1 MDVPLTELK
10 KQYEVYK
17 AYCDCGRRII
27 MSHAKNANQMASMN
41 MQRELCRG
49 ITCRMKE
56 FDAVVKKAERKGYPL
71 TMDSIKANIKD
82 IAGVRII
89 TLFKDDIYLIRD
101 IIINSSRIEV
111 LEEIDYIKNPK
122 PNGYMSLHLV
132 VAVQISVLLENM
144 TIQTKTVPVEIQ
156 IRDMAMELWG
166 EVEHVL
172 CYKND
177 TPNAVVPA
185 EFKQL
190 SNQLNEWDEG
200 FVTFKNAPTPL
211 PPRRNSKKPTS

>member
-1 MDVPLTELK
+1 MEAPSDLRE
-10 KQYEVYK
+10 QYEVYK

-27 MSHAKNANQMASMN
+27 MSHAKNANQMASM
-41 MQRELCRG
+41 MMGRELCRG

-56 FDAVVKKAERKGYPL
+56 FDSVVHKAERKGYPL
-71 TMDSIKANIKD
+71 TMDSIKENITD

-101 IIINSSRIEV
+101 VLINSSRIEV

-144 TIQTKTVPVEIQ
+144 TVQTKTVPVEIQ
-156 IRDMAMELWG
+156 IRDMTMELWG
-166 EVEHVL
+166 EVEHAL

-177 TPNAVVPA
+177 KPCSEVPA

-190 SNQLNEWDEG
+190 SNQLSEYDEG
-200 FVTFKNAPTPL
+200 FVALRKNEPL
-211 PPRRNSKKPTS
+211 PVKKSSKRTKS

>member
-1 MDVPLTELK
+1 MDALLDLR
-10 KQYEVYK
+10 KQYEEYK
-17 AYCDCGRRII
+17 TSCDCGRRII
-27 MSHAKNANQMASMN
+27 MSHAKNANQMASMV
-41 MQRELCRG
+41 MGREICRG

-56 FDAVVKKAERKGYPL
+56 FDSVVNKAMRKNYPL
-71 TMDSIKANIKD
+71 TMESIKENIKD

-101 IIINSSRIEV
+101 VLINSSRIKV
-111 LEEIDYIKNPK
+111 LEEIDYIKTPK

-132 VAVQISVLLENM
+132 VEVQISVLLENM
-144 TIQTKTVPVEIQ
+144 AIQTRSVPVEIQ

-177 TPNAVVPA
+177 NTYAEVPS
-185 EFKQL
+185 EFKEL
-190 SNQLNEWDEG
+190 SNQLSNYDEG
-200 FVTFKNAPTPL
+200 FVALRKNEPL
-211 PPRRNSKKPTS
+211 PKKTGRKAKS